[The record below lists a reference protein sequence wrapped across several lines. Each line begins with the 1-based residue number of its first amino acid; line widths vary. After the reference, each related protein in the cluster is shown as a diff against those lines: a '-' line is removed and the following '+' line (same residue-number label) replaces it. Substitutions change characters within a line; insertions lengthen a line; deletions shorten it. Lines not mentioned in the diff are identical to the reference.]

1 MTKRRPIRHQED
13 HSVGTK
19 TLKFDDLDGTSED
32 RAAIETVPFTI
43 DGTDYE
49 IDLHSEHA
57 AALRGTLGQYI
68 SAGRKATA
76 TQRKATAT
84 PTTGRAP
91 AKADREQNAAIREWA
106 KTHGYPISERG
117 RIPVDVMDAYNTG
130 GDEGVSKLQALPG
143 WGPVAATPAETPAEQ
158 PVPVG

>member
-13 HSVGTK
+13 HPVGIK
-19 TLKFDDLDGTSED
+19 NLKFDDLDGTTEE
-32 RAAIETVPFTI
+32 RTAIETVPFTI

-76 TQRKATAT
+76 AQRKATAT
-84 PTTGRAP
+84 QTTSRAP
-91 AKADREQNAAIREWA
+91 AKVDREQNTAIREWA
-106 KTHGYPISERG
+106 RTHGYPVNERG
-117 RIPVDVMDAYNTG
+117 RIPANVVAAYHIG
-130 GDEGVSKLQALPG
+130 GDEGIAELQRLPG
-143 WGPVAATPAETPAEQ
+143 WGPVAVTPATPAPE
-158 PVPVG
+158 PVSVGG